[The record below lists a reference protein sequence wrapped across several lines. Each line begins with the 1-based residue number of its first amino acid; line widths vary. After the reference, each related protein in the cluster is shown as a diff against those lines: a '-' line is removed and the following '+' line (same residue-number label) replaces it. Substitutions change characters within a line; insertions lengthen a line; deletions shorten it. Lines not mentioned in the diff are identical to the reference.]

1 MSDTVTVIITIQP
14 VNDLPIGNDDL
25 YGLVNN
31 STLSIADSLGILS
44 NDSDVDGDSI
54 FASLLDSTKHGSLV
68 LGDGG
73 GFTYTPDQDY
83 IGTDAFKYNLSDG
96 LFITDTIVVNLII
109 TSRPV
114 SNDDSYTIGEDSLL
128 VVLSTTGV
136 LSNDTD
142 EDSDDLSATLVQ
154 TTSKGELLFSSDG
167 SFEYK
172 PEDDF
177 FGSDSFTYTAS
188 DGVLVSCLLYTSP
201 SPRDRQKSRMP
212 SSA

>member
-1 MSDTVTVIITIQP
+1 MCIRDR
-14 VNDLPIGNDDL
+14 
-25 YGLVNN
+25 
-31 STLSIADSLGILS
+31 
-44 NDSDVDGDSI
+44 
-54 FASLLDSTKHGSLV
+54 
-68 LGDGG
+68 
-73 GFTYTPDQDY
+73 
-83 IGTDAFKYNLSDG
+83 FKYNLSDG

-188 DGVLVSCLLYTSP
+188 DGVLVSDTSTVSIDISAGNDDPTGVIDEYSVDEGDTLNAVSYTHLTLPTILLV
-201 SPRDRQKSRMP
+201 
-212 SSA
+212 